1 MISTV
6 KFREVPIS
14 ANITNESVADRFNLL
29 TSEQSARLI
38 AFLEY
43 TTLGTVIVKR
53 ISKSN
58 FYWFMPPV
66 WWLGQI
72 GLKHAA
78 QKLDAWSE
86 ERFLQLQTA
95 DSNQNRTYLKYL
107 LCESA
112 RLKVRQINEF
122 HARDVHQLVDA
133 VAPVFG
139 VNAWDLPRSTKV
151 REFCNAL
158 LSDIS
163 SKVSDALR
171 GMSDEKLHEIA
182 KTIVRDAMASNE
194 QERSAMHDV
203 LGVEELTIQTVKK
216 ALPQLSI
223 VALSGSIFS
232 AANFAPYVALTK
244 IMSIVVTGG
253 FGVTLPFAVYTT
265 ATSALSF
272 AFEPITLII
281 LGGLIVFRTYRK
293 SARDFQKRIA
303 GYVLLSVALLP
314 DPPASHSRNRQ
325 LRRRRLA
332 AYATLGGSLAITAAG
347 EVSLSLDALSIPT
360 TNTLY
365 AHLVF
370 AVLAVAG
377 VITSALM
384 FRSARRLNQ

>member
-1 MISTV
+1 MISSV
-6 KFREVPIS
+6 RFREVLIS
-14 ANITNESVADRFNLL
+14 GNITNESVADRFNLL

-43 TTLGTVIVKR
+43 TTLGTVIVRR

-58 FYWFMPPV
+58 SYWFVSPE
-66 WWLGQI
+66 WWLGLI
-72 GLKHAA
+72 RLKHAA
-78 QKLDAWSE
+78 QKLDARSE
-86 ERFLQLQTA
+86 ERVRLLLAA
-95 DSNQNRTYLKYL
+95 DPKQNRTYLKHL
-107 LCESA
+107 LCKSA
-112 RLKVRQINEF
+112 RVNARSVNTF
-122 HARDVHQLVDA
+122 HARDVDQLVDA

-139 VNAWDLPRSTKV
+139 VNARDLPPSTKV
-151 REFCNAL
+151 SELCNAVL
-158 LSDIS
+158 LDSLN
-163 SKVSDALR
+163 KVSDALK
-171 GMSDEKLHEIA
+171 GMTDEKLQLIA
-182 KTIVRDAMASNE
+182 ETIVREAMASNE
-194 QERSAMHDV
+194 QERSAIREV

-216 ALPQLSI
+216 TLPQLSV
-223 VALSGSIFS
+223 VALSGFLFS
-232 AANFAPYVALTK
+232 AANFAPYLALTK

-253 FGVTLPFAVYTT
+253 FGVTLPFAAYTT

-272 AFEPITLII
+272 AFDPITLIAVA
-281 LGGLIVFRTYRK
+281 GLVVFRTYRK

-314 DPPASHSRNRQ
+314 DPPASHSRNRL

-347 EVSLSLDALSIPT
+347 EVSLSLDALSIST

-377 VITSALM
+377 VITSALV